1 MEVSPYA
8 WALFP
13 ALGAA
18 IGYGTNLLAVRMI
31 FRPIEPRNLLGF
43 RVQGLVGRRQAEIAR
58 SIGGVVGDH
67 LLSHQDLVQALEK
80 ADLAGMLDRLL
91 EDRLPEVLSGLKKNL
106 GPLGGMLDAFLTA
119 ERLADLRRKLV
130 EKLLEDREA
139 LVVQLERALEEG
151 LNVSAI
157 VEQKVAE
164 FPVQRLETL
173 ILQVARREL
182 RSIEILGGVLGGL
195 IGVVQVALLA
205 LL

>member
-8 WALFP
+8 WVLFP

-31 FRPIEPRNLLGF
+31 FRPIEPRNILGF
-43 RVQGLVGRRQAEIAR
+43 RVQGLVGRRQADIAR

-67 LLSHQDLVQALEK
+67 LLSHQDLVQAMET

-91 EDRLPEVLSGLKKNL
+91 EDRLPEVLRGLKKNL

-130 EKLLEDREA
+130 DKLLEDREA
-139 LVVQLERALEEG
+139 LVVQLERALDEG
-151 LNVSAI
+151 LDVSAI

-164 FPVQRLETL
+164 FPVQRLEAL

-195 IGVVQVALLA
+195 IGVMQVALLA
-205 LL
+205 VL